1 MTTDQLSIL
10 LGVYHEA
17 ESRQTRLHIL
27 SMLAKHFSKELREMI
42 PGLSKW
48 QIDQARRRAAGE
60 GQPVVS
66 APVKRTRLDRVK
78 TNHFVQIL

>member
-1 MTTDQLSIL
+1 MF
-10 LGVYHEA
+10 
-17 ESRQTRLHIL
+17 
-27 SMLAKHFSKELREMI
+27 AKHFSKKELRDMI

-78 TNHFVQIL
+78 TNHFAQILYRTLPMALKN